1 MMNSTSV
8 LRCLPLLADI
18 LGRAYSVTVEIGGK
32 DAFTNGRTIRLP
44 SLPVQADATFLGLV
58 RGYIDHESA
67 HIRHTDF
74 AAITQAAPRPL
85 ERHIW
90 NIFEDWRV
98 ERELSRHFP
107 GCRRNFHWLIRH
119 LFLTSTDTSP
129 IPSDAVLS
137 WLLLRVRSWEI
148 ADLDPRCQALAEVI
162 GKSWPGLVAKME
174 TILTM
179 MRGHCPDSMACLD
192 YARQVMA
199 LLKNRRGLETL
210 LSSSAFQ
217 GDLGDILR
225 QEVSAKAEQVG
236 RLSVATIGDKPLS
249 PLSPEERAAIAR
261 VTAGLRAR
269 FLGLLQASRRVRSMP
284 SRCGRLNS
292 RRLHG
297 VAVDD
302 PVVFLSQ
309 ERKPAINTALHVL
322 LDASA
327 SMRERITLAC
337 QCCAALAQAL
347 KQGGIS
353 VGLTAFPGSEPNTVV
368 PIFDHGQRQ
377 PENLLVQARGQ
388 TPLGEALWWVL
399 QRLVPLRHERK
410 IVLIVTDGAPDNLV
424 NTKEAIRTAR
434 LLDVQ
439 MFGLGIDAP
448 AILGLLPGCSV
459 TIQALDQLPSA
470 LFALLG
476 QAILHQGRA
485 A

>member
-1 MMNSTSV
+1 MYK
-8 LRCLPLLADI
+8 R
-18 LGRAYSVTVEIGGK
+18 
-32 DAFTNGRTIRLP
+32 
-44 SLPVQADATFLGLV
+44 Q
-58 RGYIDHESA
+58 
-67 HIRHTDF
+67 
-74 AAITQAAPRPL
+74 
-85 ERHIW
+85 
-90 NIFEDWRV
+90 
-98 ERELSRHFP
+98 FP

-119 LFLTSTDTSP
+119 LFLSP
-129 IPSDAVLS
+129 AETLPPPADAVLS

-162 GKSWPGLVAKME
+162 EKSWPGLVAEMG
-174 TILTM
+174 TILTT
-179 MRGHCPDSMACLD
+179 MRGHCPNSMTCLD
-192 YARQVMA
+192 YARQVVA
-199 LLKNRRGLETL
+199 LLKNRRGLDAL
-210 LSSSAFQ
+210 LSSSAFA

-269 FLGLLQASRRVRSMP
+269 FLGLLQASRRVRSRP
-284 SRCGRLNS
+284 SRRGRLNS
-292 RRLHG
+292 RNLHG
-297 VAVDD
+297 IAVDD
-302 PVVFLSQ
+302 PMVFLSQ
-309 ERKPAINTALHVL
+309 ERKPALNTALHVL

-347 KQGGIS
+347 QQGGIS

-368 PIFDHGQRQ
+368 PILDHGKRQ

-388 TPLGEALWWVL
+388 TPLGEALWWAL
-399 QRLVPLRHERK
+399 QRLVPLRHDRK
-410 IVLIVTDGAPDNLV
+410 IVLIVTDGTPDNLI
-424 NTKEAIRTAR
+424 NTREAIRTAR
-434 LLDVQ
+434 LLGVE

-448 AILGLLPGCSV
+448 AILGLLPGRSV
-459 TIQALDQLPSA
+459 TIQALEQLPAA

-476 QAILHQGRA
+476 QAILYHGRA

>member
-1 MMNSTSV
+1 MKPNPV

-18 LGRAYSVTVEIGGK
+18 LGRAYGVSVEIGGK

-44 SLPVQADATFLGLV
+44 SLPAQADATFLGLV

-74 AAITQAAPRPL
+74 AAITQAAPTPL
-85 ERHIW
+85 EKHIW

-119 LFLTSTDTSP
+119 LFLSP
-129 IPSDAVLS
+129 AETLPSPSDAVLS

-162 GKSWPGLVAKME
+162 EKSWPGLVDEME
-174 TILTM
+174 VVLTA
-179 MRGHCPDSMACLD
+179 MRGHCPDSMTCLE
-192 YARQVMA
+192 YARQMVA
-199 LLKNRRGLETL
+199 LLKNRQGLETL
-210 LSSSAFQ
+210 LSASAFP

-269 FLGLLQASRRVRSMP
+269 FLGLLQASRRVRSRP
-284 SRCGRLNS
+284 SRRGRLNS
-292 RRLHG
+292 RNLHG
-297 VAVDD
+297 IAVDD

-309 ERKPAINTALHVL
+309 ERKPALNTALHVL

-347 KQGGIS
+347 QQGGIS

-368 PIFDHGQRQ
+368 PILDHGKRH

-399 QRLVPLRHERK
+399 QRLVPLRHDRK
-410 IVLIVTDGAPDNLV
+410 IVLIVTDGAPDNLI
-424 NTKEAIRTAR
+424 NTREAIRTAN
-434 LLDVQ
+434 LLGIE

-448 AILGLLPGCSV
+448 AILGLLPGRSV
-459 TIQALDQLPSA
+459 TIQALEQLPAA
-470 LFALLG
+470 LFTLLG
-476 QAILHQGRA
+476 QAILHHGRA

>member
-1 MMNSTSV
+1 MMNPTSV

-18 LGRAYSVTVEIGGK
+18 LGRAYGVNVEIGGK

-44 SLPVQADATFLGLV
+44 SLPAQADATFLGLV

-74 AAITQAAPRPL
+74 AAIAQASPTPL
-85 ERHIW
+85 EKHIW
-90 NIFEDWRV
+90 NTFEDWRV

-119 LFLTSTDTSP
+119 LFLVPKDTLP
-129 IPSDAVLS
+129 PPADAVLS
-137 WLLLRVRSWEI
+137 WLLLRVRSWSL

-162 GKSWPGLVAKME
+162 EKSWPGLVAEME
-174 TILTM
+174 AILTT

-192 YARQVMA
+192 YTRQVVA
-199 LLKNRRGLETL
+199 LLKNRRGLEPQ
-210 LSSSAFQ
+210 LSSSAFA

-225 QEVSAKAEQVG
+225 QEVLAKAEQVG

-269 FLGLLQASRRVRSMP
+269 FLGLLQASRRVRSRP
-284 SRCGRLNS
+284 SRRGRLNS
-292 RRLHG
+292 RNLHG
-297 VAVDD
+297 IAVDD

-347 KQGGIS
+347 RQGGIS

-399 QRLVPLRHERK
+399 QRLVPLRHDRK

-434 LLDVQ
+434 LLGVE